1 MHLVQTCF
9 CISHFEFI
17 QVPNLAYVVLGT
29 VTAESFGDSLRN
41 AFNAWICATV
51 TLRNDSASGQRAVL
65 PTDFFGNH
73 FSFYS
78 AAKKQFVLPL
88 HQTRSLSFLHASD
101 VRQQGPWGE

>member
-1 MHLVQTCF
+1 M
-9 CISHFEFI
+9 
-17 QVPNLAYVVLGT
+17 PNLVCVVLGT
-29 VTAESFGDSLRN
+29 VTAESFGDCLRN

-51 TLRNDSASGQRAVL
+51 TLRNDSASGQKAVL

-88 HQTRSLSFLHASD
+88 HQTKSLSFLHASD
-101 VRQQGPWGE
+101 VCQQGPWGE